1 MSDFPETKKECGVRK
16 NLRSIRHCLPLIIAG
31 VALLTCCL
39 GCKPL
44 KIPEKP
50 LSLGQFTNV
59 LTISISPDGSQILFD
74 GCGHKEYPACTI
86 YRFDRDNNRL
96 FRYLPRTPHESLY
109 GGRYSPSSNLIAFSL
124 LPVDDAG
131 NDVFEDSQ
139 IALMQQD
146 GTGFKVVTESKELKT
161 KPAISYDEKQLAF
174 FKSEMSSAGSPL
186 RKQRTRALK
195 YDLYSLNLLTGKE
208 TRLTKY
214 GFYSAGNACFAGDNK
229 RILFE
234 GDSPMRTPYSEQA
247 ADYREQFKNKYKEN
261 IIFSIKTDGTDINK
275 ELIPYFT
282 LSYGSKMP
290 VFFRDGSLVF
300 EGREGVHQGFIH
312 FYKRSNK
319 GKLDELAHEKLGI
332 GKGEDGK
339 SLIVVR
345 EMTGTP
351 DGRLLAILNYNQETN
366 QRYIRVLDLSSRKLT
381 DIIPPTNIENII
393 LR

>member
-1 MSDFPETKKECGVRK
+1 MVDKSVSYTVPV
-16 NLRSIRHCLPLIIAG
+16 ILIIAG
-31 VALLTCCL
+31 VALLSCCL

-44 KIPEKP
+44 NIPQKP
-50 LSLGQFTNV
+50 LSLGQFTNI

-146 GTGFKVVTESKELKT
+146 GTGFRVVTESKGLKT
-161 KPAISYDEKQLAF
+161 QPAISCDEKQLAF

-195 YDLYSLNLLTGKE
+195 YDLYSLNLLTSKE

-229 RILFE
+229 KILFE

-247 ADYREQFKNKYKEN
+247 ADYREQFKSKYKDN
-261 IIFSIKTDGTDINK
+261 IIFSIKTDGTDKNK

-290 VFFRDGSLVF
+290 VLFKDGSLVF

-312 FYKRSNK
+312 YYKRSPD
-319 GKLDELAHEKLGI
+319 GKLDEISGKELGE
-332 GKGEDGK
+332 GTGEDGK

-345 EMTGTP
+345 GMTGTP
-351 DGRLLAILNYNQETN
+351 DGRLLLILNYNQGTN
-366 QRYIRVLDLSSRKLT
+366 QRYIRVLDLATKKLT
-381 DIIPPTNIENII
+381 DIIPPTNIENIS
-393 LR
+393 LQ